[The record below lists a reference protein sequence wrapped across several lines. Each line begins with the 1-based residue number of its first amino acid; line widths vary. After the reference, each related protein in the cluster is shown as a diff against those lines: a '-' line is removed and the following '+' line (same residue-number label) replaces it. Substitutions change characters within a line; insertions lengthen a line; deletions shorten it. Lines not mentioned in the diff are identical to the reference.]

1 MTKTVGS
8 PSTRDTSGLCK
19 NRVSILFWPCNL
31 QSEEARLILRQWC
44 TSYIVHQIN
53 DASSSSRARRGKVL
67 RYNIN
72 DGVVRDSVV
81 KSRIVEYELLEEA
94 EC

>member
-1 MTKTVGS
+1 MMLLVARK
-8 PSTRDTSGLCK
+8 
-19 NRVSILFWPCNL
+19 
-31 QSEEARLILRQWC
+31 EE
-44 TSYIVHQIN
+44 
-53 DASSSSRARRGKVL
+53 KVL

-94 EC
+94 ER